1 MKAKLERMIKNNEV
15 GSLSSNDIP
24 PSARWLYKKIDG
36 LKKAGGLSIYELL
49 NRFMQKLSNSEGIEK
64 TSTEEESGT
73 NEEENDEE
81 EFGESVEPEEDRY
94 RSIGKTL
101 RSVVNPDFD
110 FDVLNTRLDALRD
123 SCDSSVAGLSKGVQ
137 ILMDF
142 LLTGKLYPAST
153 PEQVFKLKS
162 VDFGNHG
169 IGRDDSDASLL
180 NDQSLKA
187 LDDEKLFS
195 YSGFWKIMSRCVGG
209 RFPEKNTQ

>member
-1 MKAKLERMIKNNEV
+1 MLKNNEV
-15 GSLSSNDIP
+15 GSLSANDIP
-24 PSARWLYKKIDG
+24 PSARWLYKKIQG
-36 LKKAGGLSIYELL
+36 LKQAGTLSVYGLL
-49 NRFMQKLSNSEGIEK
+49 NGFMQKLSNNDDTK
-64 TSTEEESGT
+64 TTTEEESGT

-81 EFGESVEPEEDRY
+81 KFGEFVEPEEDRY

-110 FDVLNTRLDALRD
+110 FDVLKTRLDALRD

-137 ILMDF
+137 ILMD
-142 LLTGKLYPAST
+142 LILTGKLYPAST

-209 RFPEKNTQ
+209 KYPEKNTQ